1 MYRWPHGGSQVPE
14 MSYFKPEIDDLIKIP
29 TPLDRLYLL
38 FQEFLQT
45 LTAMVHVIR
54 IVHIEKGSFGWQFR

>member
-1 MYRWPHGGSQVPE
+1 
-14 MSYFKPEIDDLIKIP
+14 MSYFKPKIDDLIKIP
-29 TPLDRLYLL
+29 TPLDRLYSL

-54 IVHIEKGSFGWQFR
+54 IVHIEKGSSGWQFR